1 MILFYFNPRL
11 TDRQDFCS
19 NKRPMKRKGKFIALS
34 FLLLCVAAGGFLFW
48 TYRELRAPVAHD
60 KADKYIEIPRGLSPS
75 QIVSRLASEGIIK
88 REWPLLAYIKLTGA
102 GARLKAG
109 EYRFPSPI
117 SPLGVLRK
125 LEEGEE
131 RLSRFTIIEGWSRF
145 EIAAAM
151 ARIPELKLEGPEQ
164 ALALMNDTSAIDDID
179 PGATNLE
186 GYLYPDTY
194 NFPPDATPVSMIAAM
209 VKRFRQQWKPEW
221 TEKARSLDLSPR
233 QIVTVA
239 SLIETEAKLPEERPI
254 IASVVYNRL
263 KKKMAL
269 GIDSSVI
276 YASKLAGKW
285 KNDGKV
291 YKSDLDRQ
299 SPYNTRLNAG
309 LPPGPIASPSL
320 SSLQA
325 ALNPAQTDYL
335 YYVREPSR
343 DDGAHN
349 FYNNAADFERGV
361 QALRNWERER
371 DTRGTTNAS
380 GSEQAQ

>member
-1 MILFYFNPRL
+1 
-11 TDRQDFCS
+11 
-19 NKRPMKRKGKFIALS
+19 MKRKVKFIGLG
-34 FLLLCVAAGGFLFW
+34 LLVLLVAAAGFLFW
-48 TYRELRAPVAHD
+48 TYRELHAPVAHN
-60 KADKYIEIPRGLSPS
+60 KADTYIEIPRGLSPS
-75 QIVSRLASEGIIK
+75 QIVHKLATEGILN
-88 REWPLLAYIKLTGA
+88 REWPLLAYMKLTGA
-102 GARLKAG
+102 GSKLKAG

-131 RLSRFTIIEGWSRF
+131 RLSRFTVIEGWSRF

-151 ARIPELKLEGPEQ
+151 ARIPELKLESAEQ
-164 ALALMNDTSAIDDID
+164 AMALMNETGAIKDLD
-179 PGATNLE
+179 PQAQNLE

-194 NFPPDATPVSMIAAM
+194 NFPPDATPASMVAGM

-221 TEKARSLDLSPR
+221 TDAARRLGFTPR

-239 SLIETEAKLPEERPI
+239 SLIETEAKLREERPV
-254 IASVVYNRL
+254 IASVIYNRL
-263 KKKMAL
+263 KKQMAL

-291 YKSDLDRQ
+291 YKSDLERQ
-299 SPYNTRLNAG
+299 SPYNTRINAG

-325 ALNPAQTDYL
+325 ALNPAETDYL
-335 YYVREPSR
+335 YYVREPAR

-361 QALRNWERER
+361 AALREWERER
-371 DTRGTTNAS
+371 DARATTTN
-380 GSEQAQ
+380 GEQTQ

>member
-1 MILFYFNPRL
+1 
-11 TDRQDFCS
+11 
-19 NKRPMKRKGKFIALS
+19 MKRKVKFLGLV
-34 FLLLCVAAGGFLFW
+34 LLVLLVAVGGFLFW
-48 TYRELRAPVAHD
+48 AYRELNAPIAHN
-60 KADKYIEIPRGLSPS
+60 KADTYIEIPRGLSPS
-75 QIVSRLASEGIIK
+75 QIVHKLAGEGILN
-88 REWPLLAYIKLTGA
+88 REWPLLAYMKLTGA

-131 RLSRFTIIEGWSRF
+131 RLSRFTVIEGWSRF

-151 ARIPELKLEGPEQ
+151 SRIPELKLESADQ
-164 ALALMNDTSAIDDID
+164 AMLLLNETSAIKDLD
-179 PGATNLE
+179 PEAQNLE

-194 NFPPDATPVSMIAAM
+194 NFPPDATPSSMVAGMI
-209 VKRFRQQWKPEW
+209 KRFRQQWKPEW
-221 TEKARSLDLSPR
+221 TEAARKLRLSPR

-239 SLIETEAKLPEERPI
+239 SLIETEAKLPEERPV
-254 IASVVYNRL
+254 IASVIYNRI
-263 KKKMAL
+263 KKQMAL

-285 KNDGKV
+285 RNDGKV
-291 YKSDLDRQ
+291 YKSDLERQ
-299 SPYNTRLNAG
+299 SPYNTRIHAG

-335 YYVREPSR
+335 YYVREPAR

-361 QALRNWERER
+361 QALREWERQR
-371 DTRGTTNAS
+371 D
-380 GSEQAQ
+380 EKQ

>member
-1 MILFYFNPRL
+1 
-11 TDRQDFCS
+11 
-19 NKRPMKRKGKFIALS
+19 MKRKGKFIALT
-34 FLLLCVAAGGFLFW
+34 LVLLCVAAGGFLFW

-60 KADKYIEIPRGLSPS
+60 KAEKYIEISRGLSPS
-75 QIVSRLASEGIIK
+75 QIINKLAAEGIIK

-102 GARLKAG
+102 GSRLKAG
-109 EYRFPSPI
+109 EYRFASPI
-117 SPLGVLRK
+117 SPLGVLKK

-151 ARIPELKLEGPEQ
+151 ARIPELKLADAGQ
-164 ALALMNDTSAIDDID
+164 ALALMNDTSAIHDLD
-179 PGATNLE
+179 PEAANLE
-186 GYLYPDTY
+186 GYLYADTY
-194 NFPPDATPVSMIAAM
+194 NFPPDATPTSMISAM
-209 VKRFRQQWKPEW
+209 VKRFRQQWKPDW
-221 TEKARSLDLSPR
+221 TEKARALGLSPR

-254 IASVVYNRL
+254 IASVIYNRV
-263 KKKMAL
+263 KKNMAL
-269 GIDSSVI
+269 GVDSSII

-291 YKSDLDRQ
+291 YKSDLERQ

-320 SSLQA
+320 SALQA
-325 ALNPAQTDYL
+325 ALNPSDTDYL
-335 YYVREPSR
+335 YYVREPAR

-371 DTRGTTNAS
+371 DARATTNGAAT
-380 GSEQAQ
+380 AQ